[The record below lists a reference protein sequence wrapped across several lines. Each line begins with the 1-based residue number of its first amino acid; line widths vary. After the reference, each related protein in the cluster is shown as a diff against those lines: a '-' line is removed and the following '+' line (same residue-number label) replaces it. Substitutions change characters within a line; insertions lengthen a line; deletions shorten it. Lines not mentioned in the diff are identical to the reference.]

1 MIEFHCSKCAAQLEA
16 DDSQAARML
25 KCPSCGADNEV
36 PVPDYYSCPHC
47 GTEVELKA
55 SSESRME
62 RCPKC
67 GQTFFIQAKAGA
79 PAASG
84 CAFLTSMIAFVLV
97 SGLMGLVLILV
108 R

>member
-1 MIEFHCSKCAAQLEA
+1 MIEFHCSKCNAALQA
-16 DDSQAARML
+16 DDSQAARKL
-25 KCPSCGADNEV
+25 KCPDCGTDNEV
-36 PVPDYYSCPHC
+36 PVPDYYQCPNC
-47 GTEVELKA
+47 GKEVELKA

-62 RCPKC
+62 RCPHC
-67 GQTFFIQAKAGA
+67 GNTFFIQAKEGA

-97 SGLMGLVLILV
+97 SGFMGLVVMLV

>member
-1 MIEFHCSKCAAQLEA
+1 
-16 DDSQAARML
+16 
-25 KCPSCGADNEV
+25 
-36 PVPDYYSCPHC
+36 
-47 GTEVELKA
+47 
-55 SSESRME
+55 ME

-67 GQTFFIQAKAGA
+67 GQTFFIQAKEGA

-97 SGLMGLVLILV
+97 SGLMGLLLILV